1 MADILESIQTALAAD
16 EAGQDL
22 EAGNRYNED
31 FRYFDFHRDRLDYLF
46 VLLRRYFKPGD
57 KFLDIGS
64 LFGYNCLGA
73 KLIGYEAAGTDLPKY
88 VTAFAP
94 RFQRRR
100 IDNRA
105 ADLKKDLIPFADE
118 SFDLVLASEVLEHF
132 NFHPARFFAEAARV
146 LKPGGRLIVTTPNLI
161 RLNNVVKMIR
171 GQSINWDIRDD
182 YWDGAH
188 RREFTAAELAELVKQ
203 SGLHLERIVY
213 RNFNYPNISRP
224 VKILNAFAGLIFP
237 RRRGN
242 LIIIAGK

>member
-1 MADILESIQTALAAD
+1 MDDILSSVRTVLAA
-16 EAGQDL
+16 EESGQEL
-22 EAGNRYNED
+22 EAGNRYNEN
-31 FRYFDFHRDRLDYLF
+31 FKYFDFHRDRLNYLF
-46 VLLRRYFKPGD
+46 SLLRRYFKPGAR
-57 KFLDIGS
+57 FLDIGS

-73 KLIGYEAAGTDLPKY
+73 QIIGYEAAGTDLPKY
-88 VTAFAP
+88 VTALAP
-94 RFQRRR
+94 RFQRRH

-105 ADLKKDLIPFADE
+105 ADLKKDPIPFGDE

-146 LKPGGRLIVTTPNLI
+146 LKSGGQLIITTPNLV
-161 RLNNVVKMIR
+161 RLNNVAKMIGGR
-171 GQSINWDIRDD
+171 SINWDIRDD

-188 RREFTAAELAELVKQ
+188 RREFTAGELAELVER

-213 RNFNYPNISRP
+213 RNFDYPDIGRP
-224 VKILNAFAGLIFP
+224 VRIANILAGLIFP